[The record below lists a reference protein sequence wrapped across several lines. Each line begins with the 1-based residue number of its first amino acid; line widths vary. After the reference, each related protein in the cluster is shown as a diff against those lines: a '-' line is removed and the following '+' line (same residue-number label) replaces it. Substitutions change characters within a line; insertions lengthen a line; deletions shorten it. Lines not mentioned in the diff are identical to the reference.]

1 MLDIA
6 KDPTRPIAL
15 DLQDVHKSYGSLD
28 VLKGVSL
35 TAYDGDV
42 ISILGSS
49 GSGKS
54 TLLRCINLLEKP
66 NQGRIII
73 GNDELIL
80 KPTKSGELQAAD
92 IKQLESLRARV
103 GFVFQNFNLWPHK
116 TILQNIIEGP
126 TQVLKIKK
134 DQAIS
139 DAEKLLD
146 KVGLLD
152 KKDAYPANLSGGQ
165 RQRVAI
171 ARALAMQPQVLLF
184 DEPTSALDPELVN
197 EVLAVMRELA
207 EEGRTMLIV
216 THEMRFAREVS
227 SKVVFL
233 HQGVIEEIGTP
244 EQVFDNPKSERVKDF
259 MASHR
264 KNYQGVFICFNFSRF
279 NFIDF
284 NFNGFSFNGFD
295 LDAIL
300 NV

>member
-1 MLDIA
+1 MTDS
-6 KDPTRPIAL
+6 RPIAL
-15 DLQDVHKSYGSLD
+15 DLQDIHKSYGSLE

-54 TLLRCINLLEKP
+54 TLLRCINLLENPTSGK
-66 NQGRIII
+66 IIV
-73 GNDELIL
+73 GQETLKL
-80 KPTKSGELQAAD
+80 KPHKGELVAAD
-92 IKQLESLRARV
+92 NKQLEKLRSKI

-126 TQVLKIKK
+126 TQVLGISKADAIK
-134 DQAIS
+134 
-139 DAEKLLD
+139 DAEQLLT

-152 KKDAYPANLSGGQ
+152 KKDAYPDNLSGGQ

-171 ARALAMQPQVLLF
+171 ARSLAMQPQVLLF

-207 EEGRTMLIV
+207 DEGRTMLIV

-233 HQGVIEEIGTP
+233 HQGRIEEIGTP
-244 EQVFDNPKSERVKDF
+244 KEVFDNPKSARVREF

-264 KNYQGVFICFNFSRF
+264 
-279 NFIDF
+279 
-284 NFNGFSFNGFD
+284 
-295 LDAIL
+295 
-300 NV
+300 

>member
-1 MLDIA
+1 M
-6 KDPTRPIAL
+6 TSRPIAL
-15 DLQDVHKSYGSLD
+15 DLQDIHKNYGSLE

-66 NQGRIII
+66 SVGKIFI
-73 GNDELIL
+73 GQEELL
-80 KPTKSGELQAAD
+80 LTPKKGELVAKNP
-92 IKQLESLRARV
+92 KQLERLRSKI

-126 TQVLKIKK
+126 TQVLGIKK
-134 DQAIS
+134 DEAIA
-139 DAEKLLD
+139 DAERLLT

-152 KKDAYPANLSGGQ
+152 KKNAYPDNLSGGQ

-171 ARALAMQPQVLLF
+171 ARSLAMRPQVLLF

-197 EVLAVMRELA
+197 EVLTVMRELA
-207 EEGRTMLIV
+207 NEGRTMLIV

-227 SKVVFL
+227 SQVVFL
-233 HQGVIEEIGTP
+233 HQGRIEEIGTP
-244 EQVFDNPKSERVKDF
+244 SDVFDNPKSERVREF

-264 KNYQGVFICFNFSRF
+264 
-279 NFIDF
+279 
-284 NFNGFSFNGFD
+284 
-295 LDAIL
+295 
-300 NV
+300 

>member
-1 MLDIA
+1 MTDS
-6 KDPTRPIAL
+6 RPIAL
-15 DLQDVHKSYGSLD
+15 DLQDIHKSYGSLE

-66 NQGRIII
+66 TSGKIIV
-73 GNDELIL
+73 GQETLKL
-80 KPTKSGELQAAD
+80 KPHKGELVAAD
-92 IKQLESLRARV
+92 NKQLEKLRSKI

-126 TQVLKIKK
+126 TQVLGISKADAIK
-134 DQAIS
+134 
-139 DAEKLLD
+139 DAEQLLT

-152 KKDAYPANLSGGQ
+152 KKDAYPDNLSGGQ

-171 ARALAMQPQVLLF
+171 ARSLAMQPQVLLF

-207 EEGRTMLIV
+207 DEDRTMLIV

-233 HQGVIEEIGTP
+233 HQGRIEEIGTP
-244 EQVFDNPKSERVKDF
+244 KEVFDNPKSARVREF

-264 KNYQGVFICFNFSRF
+264 
-279 NFIDF
+279 
-284 NFNGFSFNGFD
+284 
-295 LDAIL
+295 
-300 NV
+300 

>member
-6 KDPTRPIAL
+6 KNPTRPIAL
-15 DLQDVHKSYGSLD
+15 DLQDIHKSYGSLA

-54 TLLRCINLLEKP
+54 TLLRCINLLENP
-66 NQGRIII
+66 NQGRILI

-80 KPTKSGELQAAD
+80 KPAKSGELQAAD
-92 IKQLESLRARV
+92 NKQLESLRARV

-134 DQAIS
+134 AQAIS

-233 HQGVIEEIGTP
+233 HQGVVEEIGTP
-244 EQVFDNPKSERVKDF
+244 EQVFDNPTSERVKDF

-264 KNYQGVFICFNFSRF
+264 QH
-279 NFIDF
+279 
-284 NFNGFSFNGFD
+284 
-295 LDAIL
+295 
-300 NV
+300 

>member
-1 MLDIA
+1 MLDTA
-6 KDPTRPIAL
+6 KNPTRPIAL

-73 GNDELIL
+73 GNDELML

-134 DQAIS
+134 AQATS

-264 KNYQGVFICFNFSRF
+264 KN
-279 NFIDF
+279 
-284 NFNGFSFNGFD
+284 
-295 LDAIL
+295 
-300 NV
+300 

>member
-1 MLDIA
+1 MLETA
-6 KDPTRPIAL
+6 ANSTRPIAL
-15 DLQDVHKSYGSLD
+15 ELQDLHKSFGSLA

-66 NQGRIII
+66 TQGHISI
-73 GNDELIL
+73 GNEALML
-80 KPTKSGELQAAD
+80 KPTKSGEMQAVD
-92 IKQLESLRARV
+92 NKQLDSLRARV

-134 DQAIS
+134 EQAII

-171 ARALAMQPQVLLF
+171 ARALAMQPRVLLF

-197 EVLAVMRELA
+197 EVLTVMRDLA

-227 SKVVFL
+227 NKVVFL

-244 EQVFDNPKSERVKDF
+244 EQVFDNPTSERVKEF
-259 MASHR
+259 MASH
-264 KNYQGVFICFNFSRF
+264 NQN
-279 NFIDF
+279 
-284 NFNGFSFNGFD
+284 
-295 LDAIL
+295 
-300 NV
+300 

>member
-6 KDPTRPIAL
+6 KNPTRPIAL
-15 DLQDVHKSYGSLD
+15 DLQDIHKSYGSLA

-54 TLLRCINLLEKP
+54 TLLRCINLLENP
-66 NQGRIII
+66 NQGRILI
-73 GNDELIL
+73 GNEELML
-80 KPTKSGELQAAD
+80 KPAKSGELQASD
-92 IKQLESLRARV
+92 VKQLESLRARV

-134 DQAIS
+134 AQAIS

-171 ARALAMQPQVLLF
+171 ARALAMKPQVLLF

-233 HQGVIEEIGTP
+233 HQGVVEEIGTP
-244 EQVFDNPKSERVKDF
+244 EQVFDNPTSERVKDF

-264 KNYQGVFICFNFSRF
+264 
-279 NFIDF
+279 
-284 NFNGFSFNGFD
+284 
-295 LDAIL
+295 
-300 NV
+300 

>member
-1 MLDIA
+1 MLDTA
-6 KDPTRPIAL
+6 KNPTRPIAL
-15 DLQDVHKSYGSLD
+15 DLQDVHKSYGSLA

-73 GNDELIL
+73 GNEELML
-80 KPTKSGELQAAD
+80 KPGKSGELQASD

-139 DAEKLLD
+139 DAEQLLD

-152 KKDAYPANLSGGQ
+152 KKDASPANLSGGQ

-171 ARALAMQPQVLLF
+171 ARALAMQPRVLLF

-227 SKVVFL
+227 SQVVFL
-233 HQGVIEEIGTP
+233 HQGVVEEMGTP
-244 EQVFDNPKSERVKDF
+244 EQIFDNPTSERVKDF

-264 KNYQGVFICFNFSRF
+264 QNS
-279 NFIDF
+279 
-284 NFNGFSFNGFD
+284 
-295 LDAIL
+295 
-300 NV
+300 